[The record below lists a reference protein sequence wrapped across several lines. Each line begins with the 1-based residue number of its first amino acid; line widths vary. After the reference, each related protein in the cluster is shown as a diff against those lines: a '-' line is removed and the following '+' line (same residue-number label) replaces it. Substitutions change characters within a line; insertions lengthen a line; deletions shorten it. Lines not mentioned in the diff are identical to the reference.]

1 MDSLH
6 VIAHLFIIGGRE
18 GNEGFFE
25 ASEVISWTHVSWY
38 ITAEIGTNRAR
49 SNNSKKPCGVIFK
62 KKCATLHF
70 PFVFNNICKYYFIV
84 GLTASILN
92 SKCSTPQE
100 LDDKMHSLEK
110 TLRSVAE
117 TATDM
122 VMSDVY
128 GAKPQEIVLGK

>member
-1 MDSLH
+1 MGLR
-6 VIAHLFIIGGRE
+6 GRKALE
-18 GNEGFFE
+18 L
-25 ASEVISWTHVSWY
+25 ISWTHVNWY
-38 ITAEIGTNRAR
+38 FTAEIVTTELKATMR
-49 SNNSKKPCGVIFK
+49 KTFWCHCE
-62 KKCATLHF
+62 KCATPHF
-70 PFVFNNICKYYFIV
+70 QFVFNNKHKCYYFIV

>member
-1 MDSLH
+1 MSRIVTKELKAT
-6 VIAHLFIIGGRE
+6 IAKNLKVSMLINIVTFTFRLFTIIYE
-18 GNEGFFE
+18 
-25 ASEVISWTHVSWY
+25 
-38 ITAEIGTNRAR
+38 
-49 SNNSKKPCGVIFK
+49 NN
-62 KKCATLHF
+62 
-70 PFVFNNICKYYFIV
+70 FVV